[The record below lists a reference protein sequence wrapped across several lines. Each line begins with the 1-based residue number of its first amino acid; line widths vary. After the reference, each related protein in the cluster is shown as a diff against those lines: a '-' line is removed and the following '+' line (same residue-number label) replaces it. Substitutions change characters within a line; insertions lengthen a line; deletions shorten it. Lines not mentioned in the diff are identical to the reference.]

1 MKLNNVTYHI
11 LDLFHVSRFLSSG
24 SRHSWVNVASPR
36 VSQVYFLHSHL
47 LKQRKKNSTIVF
59 SRLSKKDKKWKR
71 LIASVRRENDVKYHP
86 SHRRCIKNTLVL
98 ALTFFLQII
107 IIIII
112 VIWCKGDIIQSIMLQ
127 MYSFPA
133 EFGYFNTVA
142 AGLSGPN
149 NVILTPT
156 MQILPGEPH

>member
-1 MKLNNVTYHI
+1 
-11 LDLFHVSRFLSSG
+11 
-24 SRHSWVNVASPR
+24 
-36 VSQVYFLHSHL
+36 
-47 LKQRKKNSTIVF
+47 
-59 SRLSKKDKKWKR
+59 
-71 LIASVRRENDVKYHP
+71 
-86 SHRRCIKNTLVL
+86 
-98 ALTFFLQII
+98 
-107 IIIII
+107 
-112 VIWCKGDIIQSIMLQ
+112 MLQ